1 MIIIFSIHSSSK
13 LHVGKYVLILICR
26 MTELADTKDAHREYI
41 FAAGKS
47 KRIWNELYKVIDS
60 SDVILQVL
68 DARDPLG
75 NFLTASYGIIFPQIF
90 YFENSEKQF
99 FY

>member
-1 MIIIFSIHSSSK
+1 
-13 LHVGKYVLILICR
+13 
-26 MTELADTKDAHREYI
+26 MTETADTKDAHREYI

-75 NFLTASYGIIFPQIF
+75 MISHKKSLITIFGHNTVRPKIGPV
-90 YFENSEKQF
+90 YHSEINCMIYNQKLF
-99 FY
+99 D

>member
-1 MIIIFSIHSSSK
+1 MWVILEEINVHIGLDILIDNFLIIIFSNHSSSK
-13 LHVGKYVLILICR
+13 LHVGKYVSILIFR

-60 SDVILQVL
+60 SDVILQVRVL
-68 DARDPLG
+68 
-75 NFLTASYGIIFPQIF
+75 
-90 YFENSEKQF
+90 
-99 FY
+99 

>member
-1 MIIIFSIHSSSK
+1 MWVILEEINIPIRLNISIDNFIIIIFSSHSLSK
-13 LHVGKYVLILICR
+13 LHVGKYVSILIFR

-75 NFLTASYGIIFPQIF
+75 NFF
-90 YFENSEKQF
+90 
-99 FY
+99 

>member
-1 MIIIFSIHSSSK
+1 M
-13 LHVGKYVLILICR
+13 
-26 MTELADTKDAHREYI
+26 ADTKDAHREYI

-75 NFLTASYGIIFPQIF
+75 IFFFLSYEIIFPNILF
-90 YFENSEKQF
+90 
-99 FY
+99 

>member
-1 MIIIFSIHSSSK
+1 
-13 LHVGKYVLILICR
+13 

-75 NFLTASYGIIFPQIF
+75 NFMLS
-90 YFENSEKQF
+90 
-99 FY
+99 